1 MVVRIDNAWGRAHAV
16 PNDAEVW
23 EWVLRYTNADTYLRG
38 VLAITMMDGSINDL
52 TALGWARMAMGL
64 WLEDIKSKATS

>member
-16 PNDAEVW
+16 PNNAEVW
-23 EWVLRYTNADTYLRG
+23 EWVLRYANAHIYLRG
-38 VLAITMMDGSINDL
+38 VLAVTMMDNSIDDL

-64 WLEDIKSKATS
+64 WLDDINHKAES